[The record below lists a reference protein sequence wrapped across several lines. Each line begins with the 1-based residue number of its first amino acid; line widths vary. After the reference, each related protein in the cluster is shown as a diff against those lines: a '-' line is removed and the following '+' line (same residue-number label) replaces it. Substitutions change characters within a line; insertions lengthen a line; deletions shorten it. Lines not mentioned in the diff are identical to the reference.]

1 MAAAP
6 RWLWTFLSKFGK
18 IVYLERAGLPALSFF
33 GDSVMRFWVFC
44 AIFFVA
50 SCSSIK
56 PGAPEKDEG
65 PVSIITGETGG
76 IKISDLGGS
85 KNSSDSAMP
94 VNALL
99 WRASLE
105 IISLIPI
112 SEIDTFAG
120 TIVSDWHSLAEN
132 QNERLKI
139 TIFVLDRELR
149 SDAVKSVVYV
159 QKRTQKD
166 APWGNTLRDEAFA
179 RKIEGLILNRAREIR
194 AEAINDVQR

>member
-1 MAAAP
+1 M
-6 RWLWTFLSKFGK
+6 
-18 IVYLERAGLPALSFF
+18 YLGRAGLPALSFC
-33 GDSVMRFWVFC
+33 GDTLMKFWVFC
-44 AIFFVA
+44 ALFFVA

-56 PGAPEKDEG
+56 PVAPEKDEG

-120 TIVSDWHSLAEN
+120 TIVSDWHSLDEN

-149 SDAVKSVVYV
+149 SDAVKAVVYV
-159 QKRTQKD
+159 QKRPQKD
-166 APWGNTLRDEAFA
+166 APWGNTLRDETFA

-194 AEAINDVQR
+194 AEAINDVQQ